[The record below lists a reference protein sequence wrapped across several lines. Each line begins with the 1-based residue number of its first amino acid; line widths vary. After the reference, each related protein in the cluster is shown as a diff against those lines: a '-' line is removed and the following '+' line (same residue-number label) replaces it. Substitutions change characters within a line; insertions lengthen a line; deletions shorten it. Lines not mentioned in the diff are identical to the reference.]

1 MGKPLAT
8 IAMTDKH
15 RATPEQW
22 ANIER
27 WGSAGPWDG
36 SSCILELRARI
47 EALEATQRAH
57 ADLSRLSDAEREQVM
72 RTAGFAYA
80 ESAEQR
86 HVTPEAKPA
95 PSLDQMIIDA
105 MLAAHVKGGGTSFPV
120 PHPDEIQAAIR
131 AVAAWLREGRMI
143 HAAELLEQEADRG

>member
-1 MGKPLAT
+1 MA
-8 IAMTDKH
+8 DQH
-15 RATPEQW
+15 RATTEQW
-22 ANIER
+22 RYLYQYLKLNRRISDHVVLAANVSIT
-27 WGSAGPWDG
+27 
-36 SSCILELRARI
+36 LELAARI
-47 EALEATQRAH
+47 EALEATQHTH
-57 ADLSRLSDAEREQVM
+57 ADLSHLTDAEREQVM

-105 MLAAHVKGGGTSFPV
+105 MLAAHVKGGGTSFPA

-131 AVAAWLREGRMI
+131 AVAAWLRTGRLL
-143 HAAELLEQEADRG
+143 HAADLLEQEADRG

>member
-1 MGKPLAT
+1 
-8 IAMTDKH
+8 MTDQH

-22 ANIER
+22 AETEK
-27 WGSAGPWDG
+27 WAQQDELD
-36 SSCILELRARI
+36 SSCILELRARV
-47 EALEATQRAH
+47 EALEAAQHAH

-95 PSLDQMIIDA
+95 SSLNQMIIDA

-131 AVAAWLREGRMI
+131 AVAAWLRENDSECQMGGD
-143 HAAELLEQEADRG
+143 ADATAELLEQEADRG

>member
-1 MGKPLAT
+1 
-8 IAMTDKH
+8 MTDQH
-15 RATPEQW
+15 RATTEQDRADPRAW
-22 ANIER
+22 ENVGVEYLR
-27 WGSAGPWDG
+27 G
-36 SSCILELRARI
+36 SSAAACLLELRARV
-47 EALEATQRAH
+47 EALEATQHTH
-57 ADLSRLSDAEREQVM
+57 ADLSHLTDAEREQVM

-131 AVAAWLREGRMI
+131 AVAAWLRTGRLL
-143 HAAELLEQEADRG
+143 HAADLLEQEADRG